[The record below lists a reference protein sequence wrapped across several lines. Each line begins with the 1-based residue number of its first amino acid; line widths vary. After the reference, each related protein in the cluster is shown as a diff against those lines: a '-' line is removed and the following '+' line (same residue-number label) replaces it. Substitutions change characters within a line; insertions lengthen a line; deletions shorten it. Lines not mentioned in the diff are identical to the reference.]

1 MNKSDKPF
9 WFFSATEA
17 VAWMGDPRGG
27 GQGEGEAQE
36 EEEEEYEEKEEI
48 VTIVNFEKINIGYFL
63 VQIRNYKKTRILS
76 TLGHEYIQK

>member
-1 MNKSDKPF
+1 MQAASLFQRTLDEIF
-9 WFFSATEA
+9 LSATEA

-48 VTIVNFEKINIGYFL
+48 VKIVNFE
-63 VQIRNYKKTRILS
+63 
-76 TLGHEYIQK
+76 